1 MLQLCSSRWLI
12 PKILVWSLHHN
23 VFVYAT
29 GQPQPAFMPTSYSNT
44 APNLPKNILQ
54 STDEESINIILVCY
68 ERCLLSLQE
77 WSGCFIPIV
86 ALIGGFLMKPFFWA
100 NCIQLGKI
108 SAHPII
114 GQSIQHLRVQYIS
127 KNSDAQRQWM
137 ACRLCFFRY
146 ISQTSNKKHVKNGVT
161 NPGKQSNLNKEIP
174 EISCCIRRAETFL
187 YYGKL
192 LYRTCHL
199 QPVSQ
204 VENDLDDGMWI
215 FLVEQKLKYSS
226 KYAEF
231 LNKHVAVGE
240 PSGLQRYPNTGEQ

>member
-1 MLQLCSSRWLI
+1 MTYSQDPGVVSASQCLRLCHRTTSA
-12 PKILVWSLHHN
+12 SLHAN
-23 VFVYAT
+23 LL
-29 GQPQPAFMPTSYSNT
+29 QSSNT

-86 ALIGGFLMKPFFWA
+86 ALIGGFLMKPFFCA

-137 ACRLCFFRY
+137 
-146 ISQTSNKKHVKNGVT
+146 NGMPLVFLQIHFT
-161 NPGKQSNLNKEIP
+161 NFQ
-174 EISCCIRRAETFL
+174 
-187 YYGKL
+187 
-192 LYRTCHL
+192 
-199 QPVSQ
+199 
-204 VENDLDDGMWI
+204 
-215 FLVEQKLKYSS
+215 
-226 KYAEF
+226 
-231 LNKHVAVGE
+231 
-240 PSGLQRYPNTGEQ
+240 